1 MLVLRYFAV
10 PAEPQHRVLFYGILG
25 ALVFRGVFIA
35 LGSVL
40 MQFHWVV
47 WIFGAFL
54 VVTGVKRPGREAGV
68 APERNPLL
76 RLLRRCCR

>member
-1 MLVLRYFAV
+1 M
-10 PAEPQHRVLFYGILG
+10 LFYGILG

-47 WIFGAFL
+47 WLFGTFL
-54 VVTGVKRPGREAGV
+54 VVTGVKMATELARPPSRPTAIRSCG
-68 APERNPLL
+68 
-76 RLLRRCCR
+76 CCVDSCR